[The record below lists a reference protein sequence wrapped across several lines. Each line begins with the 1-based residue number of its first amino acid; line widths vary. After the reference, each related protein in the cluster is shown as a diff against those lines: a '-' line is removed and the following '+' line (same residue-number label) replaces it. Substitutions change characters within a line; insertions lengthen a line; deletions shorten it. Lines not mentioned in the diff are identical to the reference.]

1 MSKIAEVLRKK
12 RLEKIKSAEVQGG
25 ECLQEGSAYK
35 CKKVFKGIQ
44 GWCEAEFAPL

>member
-12 RLEKIKSAEVQGG
+12 SLEKIKCAEVQG
-25 ECLQEGSAYK
+25 ESVYK

-44 GWCEAEFAPL
+44 G